1 MRRLNWDFLLGAA
14 WAGCLVGL
22 CREVYNKGKRAGKLE
37 AWREANDLVKDFMI
51 NSMGSKDTDKEE
63 EI

>member
-1 MRRLNWDFLLGAA
+1 MRRLNWDFLIGAA

-22 CREVYNKGKRAGKLE
+22 CREVYNKGKRAGELKAWHE
-37 AWREANDLVKDFMI
+37 AVDLTKDFMI
-51 NSMGSKDTDKEE
+51 NSMESKDTDEEE

>member
-22 CREVYNKGKRAGKLE
+22 CREVYNKGKRAGKQE
-37 AWREANDLVKDFMI
+37 AWREAVDLVKDSMI
-51 NSMGSKDTDKEE
+51 NSMESKDTDKEE